1 MCVDLKWIYALDIY
15 SIKNNKVQMH
25 ISPWCNCNGLKRTCS
40 GLFYQSE
47 ISLVPSFSSATP
59 LHYLGEHYS
68 TPLCPECPL
77 HLAQRHTRTHTYM
90 QDMRM
95 HIHRWCR
102 LLSLCSKIPWL
113 WKCSL
118 TLSHTHTHTYW
129 ERLHVARLH
138 VRKQPLLSCGVVRES
153 EREREKEK
161 RYGAVIDVSLFLQ
174 PVSQGCFSWAR
185 NLSHT
190 QHAVL
195 KWQ

>member
-1 MCVDLKWIYALDIY
+1 MFKYFFAHHCRFLNIHVILFIFISTKDIMCVDLKWIYALDIY

-118 TLSHTHTHTYW
+118 TLSHTHTHT
-129 ERLHVARLH
+129 HT
-138 VRKQPLLSCGVVRES
+138 ES
-153 EREREKEK
+153 
-161 RYGAVIDVSLFLQ
+161 ACM
-174 PVSQGCFSWAR
+174 SQDSTSG
-185 NLSHT
+185 NSHC
-190 QHAVL
+190 
-195 KWQ
+195 